1 MRALGSGIHTMAFE
15 LRARHRS
22 GNELTRSL
30 TGARTVECL
39 KRQDGTQ
46 TQWIAA
52 KDACHGVI
60 HHEQRTGLAS
70 RTTQSAQIGHAQ
82 AKATDRVHKPPQ
94 VRPSASNEASK
105 PSDAAENTAADGS
118 QPAQHR
124 SHQSHEQTHRQ
135 SHRQTQPGGH
145 RGAQS
150 PTETAPPAHARPQQ
164 DAPHARRPLTAQ
176 ASSSC
181 CTSTRH
187 RPFKT
192 KTHDAVVPRIVG
204 NGCSIAPICDETPR
218 C

>member
-82 AKATDRVHKPPQ
+82 AKATDCVHKPPQ
-94 VRPSASNEASK
+94 VRPLSIKRGIKALGRGNKYLGARIPHQHNIAAIKATSK
-105 PSDAAENTAADGS
+105 RIGKVV
-118 QPAQHR
+118 R
-124 SHQSHEQTHRQ
+124 KSHQAVTGTHNTQQRQ
-135 SHRQTQPGGH
+135 RRRHVRGLNKTRITRASPYSPG
-145 RGAQS
+145 
-150 PTETAPPAHARPQQ
+150 
-164 DAPHARRPLTAQ
+164 L
-176 ASSSC
+176 
-181 CTSTRH
+181 
-187 RPFKT
+187 F
-192 KTHDAVVPRIVG
+192 
-204 NGCSIAPICDETPR
+204 
-218 C
+218 